1 MSCNTNVDISKKYKE
16 EAVEHAKLLA
26 ERMKEA
32 KEKRQGQIA
41 QRHRLSLPRAFK
53 SETSGK
59 QVFKSNNK

>member
-1 MSCNTNVDISKKYKE
+1 MKKYKE
-16 EAVEHAKLLA
+16 EAVEYAKLFA

-41 QRHRLSLPRAFK
+41 KRHSLSLLRAFK
-53 SETSGK
+53 SETSRK